1 MALLEPMFWYSK
13 RFIGLH
19 LIQHPA
25 QRAHTKQYYWYLV
38 RCNELDV
45 GLSLV
50 QYVFNILKK
59 MPRCLKIQIWHKTI
73 SRYYQQK

>member
-1 MALLEPMFWYSK
+1 MNMNMNLNQCFRYNK

-50 QYVFNILKK
+50 QYVFNIFKK
-59 MPRCLKIQIWHKTI
+59 NAQMFEN
-73 SRYYQQK
+73 SNMA